1 MKKLLLS
8 MLLAFCG
15 TASAAL
21 PLPAD
26 SVMQLQDR
34 FTNQDG
40 KPFSLASRRGRP
52 QVVAMFYTSC
62 QFVCPLIIESGKGV
76 DHALTPVER
85 AKLRFLL
92 ISIDPAR
99 DTPAVLKSVS
109 VQRKVDTRRWTL
121 ARTDE
126 SGVRKT
132 AALLGVRYRKLDDG
146 EFNHTRALIL
156 LDADGRVVARMEKL
170 GAVPDAP
177 FIAAVRKT
185 IAARPTQAQ

>member
-52 QVVAMFYTSC
+52 HVVAMFYTSC

-85 AKLRFLL
+85 ATLRFLL

-132 AALLGVRYRKLDDG
+132 AALLGVRYRKLEDG
-146 EFNHTRALIL
+146 EFNHTSALIL